1 MTREGRVGVKTILR
15 SIIAAAIFAFA
26 ANTAL
31 AQDSGKVG
39 VIFMHG
45 KWSPGTKNLENLRQQ
60 LISAGYLVMTPMMPW
75 SGSRLYDHSYEDA
88 MTEIDGYVATLKS
101 QGATRIVVGG
111 QSLGA
116 NAAIGYGARRPG
128 LMAIVAISPG
138 HVPELSRD
146 PQVSDSLSRAQAMVA
161 AGHGNDTGTFMDVN
175 QGEKRM
181 LQMTAAIYL
190 SYWDPRGPAIIPNNA
205 SKLSAPLFWA
215 VGTDDPMYPRGTA
228 YAFDKAPA
236 NPLSRFVPVTGG
248 HFTVIEAIGPQ
259 VVDWLNTVKNAK

>member
-1 MTREGRVGVKTILR
+1 MKIILR
-15 SIIAAAIFAFA
+15 SIIVAAVFAFA
-26 ANTAL
+26 ASAAV
-31 AQDSGKVG
+31 AQDTGKVG

-45 KWSPGTKNLENLRQQ
+45 KWAPGTKNLENLRQQ

-75 SGSRLYDHSYEDA
+75 SADRLYDRNYEDA

-111 QSLGA
+111 QSIGA
-116 NAAIGYGARRPG
+116 NAAIGYGARRSG

-146 PQVSDSLSRAQAMVA
+146 PQVSDSLSRARAMIA
-161 AGHGNDTGTFMDVN
+161 AGRGSDTDTFMDVN

-181 LQMTAAIYL
+181 VRMTATIYL
-190 SYWDPRGPAIIPNNA
+190 SYWDSQGPAVIPNNA
-205 SKLSAPLFWA
+205 AKLSAPLLWV
-215 VGTDDPMYPRGTA
+215 VGSDDQMSQRGTA

-236 NPLSRFVPVTGG
+236 NPLSRY
-248 HFTVIEAIGPQ
+248 
-259 VVDWLNTVKNAK
+259 VVVRLGRRAFHRRRNDRPAGR